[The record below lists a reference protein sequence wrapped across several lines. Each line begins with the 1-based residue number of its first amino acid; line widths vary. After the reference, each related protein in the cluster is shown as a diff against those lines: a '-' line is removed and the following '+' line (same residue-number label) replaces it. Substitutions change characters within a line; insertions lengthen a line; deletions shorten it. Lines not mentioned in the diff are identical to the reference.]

1 MDIWTILQLLGI
13 IVRALGA
20 LVFGV
25 GVGWFTLQAS
35 DWYRGQWQFGVAAYL
50 GLLGTFALIGHWI
63 SGAGTLGGFGLGAG
77 LALLIWGMRGMRG
90 SGSAAS
96 AGPSEPARTV
106 MK

>member
-1 MDIWTILQLLGI
+1 MTIQEILQLIGV

-25 GVGWFTLQAS
+25 GVGWFTLQALEWNR
-35 DWYRGQWQFGVAAYL
+35 DHWQFAVAAYL
-50 GLLGTFALIGHWI
+50 GLLGTFALIGHWT

-77 LALLIWGMRGMRG
+77 LALLIWGMRGRG
-90 SGSAAS
+90 SSESGGGS
-96 AGPSEPARTV
+96 SEPARTV

>member
-20 LVFGV
+20 LVFGI

-35 DWYRGQWQFGVAAYL
+35 EWNKGHWQFAVAAYL

-77 LALLIWGMRGMRG
+77 LALLIWGMRGRSSAGDTG
-90 SGSAAS
+90 SGDA
-96 AGPSEPARTV
+96 ARTV

>member
-1 MDIWTILQLLGI
+1 MDIWTILQLIGV

-35 DWYRGQWQFGVAAYL
+35 EWYRDHWQFGVAAYL

-63 SGAGTLGGFGLGAG
+63 SGAGVLGGFGLGAG
-77 LALLIWGMRGMRG
+77 VALLIWGMRGGR
-90 SGSAAS
+90 SGSS
-96 AGPSEPARTV
+96 SPTPPEPARTV

>member
-1 MDIWTILQLLGI
+1 MDIWTILQLLGV

-20 LVFGV
+20 LVFGI

-35 DWYRGQWQFGVAAYL
+35 EWNKGHWQFAVAAYL

-77 LALLIWGMRGMRG
+77 LALLIWGMRGRSSAGSAG
-90 SGSAAS
+90 SGEA
-96 AGPSEPARTV
+96 ARTV

>member
-1 MDIWTILQLLGI
+1 MDIWTILQLIGI

-35 DWYRGQWQFGVAAYL
+35 NWNRGHWQFSIAAYL

-77 LALLIWGMRGMRG
+77 LALLIWGMRGG
-90 SGSAAS
+90 SSSENGGSN
-96 AGPSEPARTV
+96 EPARTV